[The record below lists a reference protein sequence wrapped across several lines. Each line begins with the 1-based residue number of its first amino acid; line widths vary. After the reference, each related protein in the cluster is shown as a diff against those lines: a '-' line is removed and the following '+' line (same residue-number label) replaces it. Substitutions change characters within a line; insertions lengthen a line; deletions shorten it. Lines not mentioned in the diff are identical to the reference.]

1 MRNFSVHKLNQKRLN
16 QMIENA
22 ISFRQE
28 NSTVVYIPWF
38 SSYKNLFSKPKTFC
52 ITVFSFFLLA
62 ILLLP
67 TSRSLYSSDAEEIY
81 DLVMLEIIND
91 F

>member
-28 NSTVVYIPWF
+28 TSTNVNIPWF
-38 SSYKNLFSKPKTFC
+38 SSYKNLFSKPRTFC
-52 ITVFSFFLLA
+52 IKIFSFFLLA

-67 TSRSLYSSDAEEIY
+67 NSRSLYYSDAEEIY